1 MVMATRNMPEFENEA
16 QTDLYCDRRELAL
29 VGQTQFIQS
38 LEEGFARSLSSDEAA
53 VVAAE
58 AHEILEALK
67 ASQKKKKSTK
77 STMKSTTKEPTIKA
91 ETGNGAKDGAVPEPK
106 AKTSSTKDKGKA
118 HERNESETG
127 ETGDSDDESADQKSV
142 EDKPSGKTANTSDGD
157 PPSSSSSSDDDLS
170 VMGWAFT

>member
-1 MVMATRNMPEFENEA
+1 MVMATRSMPEFENEA
-16 QTDLYCDRRELAL
+16 QTDLYSVRRELAL

-58 AHEILEALK
+58 AHEILKALK

-77 STMKSTTKEPTIKA
+77 STTKEPNITA

-106 AKTSSTKDKGKA
+106 PESSTAKDKDKA
-118 HERNESETG
+118 HERNKSDSG
-127 ETGDSDDESADQKSV
+127 DSGDSD
-142 EDKPSGKTANTSDGD
+142 
-157 PPSSSSSSDDDLS
+157 
-170 VMGWAFT
+170 